1 MWNSSPAASP
11 NNNGGGAR
19 RKGKGRASA
28 FASSGGFDEEGALKM
43 FEDMCDEDDC
53 TVAGMEGISK
63 LCTLLSLDPYSDI
76 RVLVLLWKL
85 GASKKP
91 AEIQREE
98 WMAGCHRL
106 NFDSLEKLR
115 GLVPSLDMGF
125 LDMEEFKDFYK
136 FCFQFNRQGT
146 HKTLD
151 KDLVVALLKMTLADP
166 PRIPT
171 PRLTSF
177 CDFLEQSTDESYAK
191 ITLDQWRSFLD
202 FSLEF
207 GSDEELLSGYDE
219 GESAWPVLIDE
230 YVEFVE
236 KMSKGGKK

>member
-43 FEDMCDEDDC
+43 FEDLCDEDDC

-146 HKTLD
+146 HKTLRQRP
-151 KDLVVALLKMTLADP
+151 K
-166 PRIPT
+166 
-171 PRLTSF
+171 
-177 CDFLEQSTDESYAK
+177 QSTDESYAK

>member
-1 MWNSSPAASP
+1 
-11 NNNGGGAR
+11 
-19 RKGKGRASA
+19 
-28 FASSGGFDEEGALKM
+28 
-43 FEDMCDEDDC
+43 
-53 TVAGMEGISK
+53 
-63 LCTLLSLDPYSDI
+63 
-76 RVLVLLWKL
+76 
-85 GASKKP
+85 
-91 AEIQREE
+91 
-98 WMAGCHRL
+98 MAGCHRL

-136 FCFQFNRQGT
+136 VRRRTGSEATSVLFQCRPCCVEFFLCLIGDTLIPLSTQIPPISNNNHTNQFCFQFNRQGT

-236 KMSKGGKK
+236 KRSKGGKK